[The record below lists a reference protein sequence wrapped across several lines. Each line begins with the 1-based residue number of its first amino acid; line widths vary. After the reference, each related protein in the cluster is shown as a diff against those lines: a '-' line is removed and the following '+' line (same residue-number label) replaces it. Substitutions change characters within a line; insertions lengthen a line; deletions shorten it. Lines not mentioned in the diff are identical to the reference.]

1 MLTLCIK
8 FSVVPDSFAN
18 GLLTLILKKPGCDA
32 SNPKNWRPIVVL
44 STLSKFLEMYVL
56 DMSSQHECSDLQFGF
71 IPGRGT
77 ELATVLIDD
86 VMTYCST
93 IKCSLD
99 AEGAFDAIRRY
110 HIVYYLRRPHLPSLI
125 TAGACCITGT
135 ADYQYKSNGTTNS
148 AQRSECQS
156 EHGKVVYRPLSY
168 SICYTRP
175 HTIVI

>member
-18 GLLTLILKKPGCDA
+18 GLRTLIPKKPGCDA
-32 SNPKNWRPIVVL
+32 SNPKNWRPIVVS

-56 DMSSQHECSDLQFGF
+56 DMSSQHEFSDLQFGF

-93 IKCSLD
+93 RGSAVYTCSLD
-99 AEGAFDAIRRY
+99 AEGAFDAI
-110 HIVYYLRRPHLPSLI
+110 PH
-125 TAGACCITGT
+125 CILFEK
-135 ADYQYKSNGTTNS
+135 AAS
-148 AQRSECQS
+148 ALLDHCWSVMYNWYSR
-156 EHGKVVYRPLSY
+156 LS
-168 SICYTRP
+168 
-175 HTIVI
+175 V